1 MIKMYIDSGENIADT
16 IKVSDLIQKLN
27 NYDPNADV
35 RLIIYG
41 SSDFP
46 DASLNINGDTIMTS
60 DW

>member
-1 MIKMYIDSGENIADT
+1 MYIDSGENIADT

-27 NYDPNADV
+27 NYDPNANV
-35 RLIIYG
+35 KLVIYG

-46 DASLNINGDTIMTS
+46 DAALTINGDIIMTS